1 MKKIIAV
8 VLAGMIVIVSCKTKN
23 KDAETRDKKEMT
35 GDPAADS
42 ASIRKTVTDF
52 YEWYDASYAKFF
64 RYDLYSGLKKKD
76 EPPYTINWEE
86 VERYQ
91 QFIADSVPQLGGQ
104 FLQNQKRFL
113 QQCDSA
119 FKVDVAD
126 DIPYGFDYDWYTN
139 SQEGT
144 EYLLNAI
151 RNAKTNWTIIVKGDT
166 ADVKVVAS
174 QEFEGITETY
184 TAISLSMKK
193 ENGKWTISGI
203 GNEF

>member
-1 MKKIIAV
+1 MKRVIAV
-8 VLAGMIVIVSCKTKN
+8 VMAGMMIIVACKSKK
-23 KDAETRDKKEMT
+23 KDAEPADKKEMA
-35 GDPAADS
+35 GNSAADS

-52 YEWYDASYAKFF
+52 YEWYNANYSKFF
-64 RYDLYSGLKKKD
+64 RYDLYSGLKKED

-86 VERYQ
+86 VVKYQ

-144 EYLLNAI
+144 EYLLGDL
-151 RNAKTNWTIIVKGDT
+151 RNPKADWNIIVNGDDAT
-166 ADVKVVAS
+166 VR
-174 QEFEGITETY
+174 ITMTRERGSETEQY
-184 TAISLSMKK
+184 TVIGLSMKK
-193 ENGKWTISGI
+193 EKDKWTIAKI
-203 GNEF
+203 GNE

>member
-1 MKKIIAV
+1 M
-8 VLAGMIVIVSCKTKN
+8 AGMMILVSCKTKN
-23 KDAETRDKKEMT
+23 KDAENADKKEMS

-52 YEWYDASYAKFF
+52 YEWYNASYAKFF
-64 RYDLYSGLKKKD
+64 RYDLYSSLKKED
-76 EPPYTINWEE
+76 EPPYKIKWEE
-86 VERYQ
+86 VVKYQ
-91 QFIADSVPQLGGQ
+91 QFIADSVPQLGQQ

-144 EYLLNAI
+144 EYLLQDLRNPKADWHI
-151 RNAKTNWTIIVKGDT
+151 TVNGDNAKVRINMNRERG
-166 ADVKVVAS
+166 S
-174 QEFEGITETY
+174 ETEQY
-184 TAISLSMKK
+184 MVISLSMIK
-193 ENGKWTISGI
+193 EKGKWTIATI
-203 GNEF
+203 GNE